1 MIGRPTRQLDKSPSP
16 AHIEHRIMGEG
27 ELTMKN
33 AIFALLVALGLAAAF
48 IGYASVSFAGGSNAD
63 GSYMDDQT
71 TDTRP

>member
-1 MIGRPTRQLDKSPSP
+1 V
-16 AHIEHRIMGEG
+16 EG

-48 IGYASVSFAGGSNAD
+48 IGYASVSFAGGSNVN